1 MDLPRMIQ
9 EAVSQ
14 SMLFHMQQLDLSS
27 ARKEPD
33 SQQENMGSQ
42 GQDPW
47 SRPKS
52 NNSGGGP
59 KRAAAAG

>member
-1 MDLPRMIQ
+1 MIQ

-14 SMLFHMQQLDLSS
+14 SMLLHMQQLDLSS

-42 GQDPW
+42 EQDPRC
-47 SRPKS
+47 RPKNS
-52 NNSGGGP
+52 NSGSGH